1 MRLWDASEKKGGRHK
16 ASLVQPELVV
26 AVGAAVD
33 DRMAGSPMDDTL
45 RWTNRSPRD
54 IADELAN
61 EGFSVC
67 ADTVRRILTE
77 DLDLHLRQARKEEPA
92 RNYPFR
98 NEQFEYISELRAR
111 RAEQGWPVLSLD
123 TKKKESLGNF
133 FRPGAAYTDG
143 ILKVFDHDFA
153 TLGSGRLVP
162 YGLYDLAWNEG
173 FVLLSYGA
181 DTSEL
186 ACDTV
191 WRCWQTVGRHRWRRA
206 GGLLLLCDCG
216 GGNGNRRHRF
226 KEDLKQLAIR
236 LGRTIQVAHYPPGSS
251 KYNPI
256 EHRMFCHVTRALR
269 GVVLKTMEMAKQFIS
284 RTRTRTGLR
293 VIVET
298 TEQVYEKARKAT
310 RRFLDSMP
318 VVYDTFL
325 PDLNYSV
332 TPYLF

>member
-1 MRLWDASEKKGGRHK
+1 MLPRDASEKKGGRNK
-16 ASLVQPELVV
+16 ASLVQPGLIA
-26 AVGAAVD
+26 AVEAAVD
-33 DRMAGSPMDDTL
+33 DRTAGSPMKDTL
-45 RWTNRSPRD
+45 RWTNRSPQD
-54 IADELAN
+54 IANALGEM
-61 EGFSVC
+61 GFSVC
-67 ADTVRRILTE
+67 PDTVRRILTE

-92 RNYPFR
+92 KKYPFR
-98 NEQFEYISELRAR
+98 NEQFEYISELRAWCTKH
-111 RAEQGWPVLSLD
+111 GWPILSLD

-143 ILKVFDHDFA
+143 ILRVLDHDFA
-153 TLGSGRLVP
+153 TLGAGRLVP
-162 YGLYDLAWNEG
+162 YGLYDLVRNEG

-191 WRCWQTVGRHRWRRA
+191 WQWWQKIGRWRWRRA
-206 GGLLLLCDCG
+206 DGLLLLCDCG

-226 KEDLKQLAIR
+226 KEDLKQLAIQ

-269 GVVLKTMEMAKQFIS
+269 GVVLSTMDVAKEFIS
-284 RTRTRTGLR
+284 RTRTSTGLR

-298 TEQVYEKARKAT
+298 TEKIYEKARKAT
-310 RRFLDSMP
+310 RRFLDNMP

-332 TPYLF
+332 TPYLY